1 MEIFIQD
8 NLKMVLE
15 KVKELFIKI
24 KEQFIHVV
32 LKMINKMDKVFNLF
46 IEYLTFKVN
55 VNGKMEE
62 NIKENE
68 KMI

>member
-1 MEIFIQD
+1 
-8 NLKMVLE
+8 MVLE

-24 KEQFIHVV
+24 KEQFIQGV

>member
-1 MEIFIQD
+1 
-8 NLKMVLE
+8 MVLE

-24 KEQFIHVV
+24 KEQFIQVV